1 MYKIRRYFYYYF
13 SAIVEFQQKVYFKPK
28 IKLLSEDEYLDQ
40 SRIETEKA
48 LKNLREFCQS
58 PKCNS
63 WKIASRLDSPTR
75 FAEFVQ
81 GSSHLTQHEVMEYSQ
96 VDFNDDD
103 LLRDNDDQ
111 SIHPEMTDD
120 DSSDDTDI

>member
-1 MYKIRRYFYYYF
+1 MWSSIPDSLKTKAQVQYRKRF
-13 SAIVEFQQKVYFKPK
+13 FKPK
-28 IKLLSEDEYLDQ
+28 IKLLSEEEYLDQ

-48 LKNLREFCQS
+48 LASLREFCQS

-63 WKIASRLDSPTR
+63 WKITSRLESPTR

-96 VDFNDDD
+96 VEFNDDD
-103 LLRDNDDQ
+103 LPGHMENH
-111 SIHPEMTDD
+111 SNHPEMTDD
-120 DSSDDTDI
+120 DSSDDTDL

>member
-1 MYKIRRYFYYYF
+1 M
-13 SAIVEFQQKVYFKPK
+13 
-28 IKLLSEDEYLDQ
+28 LSEDEYLDQ
-40 SRIETEKA
+40 SRIETQKA
-48 LKNLREFCQS
+48 LENLREYCLS

-96 VDFNDDD
+96 VDFNDDEIPGYIE
-103 LLRDNDDQ
+103 NQ
-111 SIHPEMTDD
+111 SNHPEMTDD